1 MEPIPEYTTSVGEEL
16 KALTASGTLT
26 ADTAQLAVAAKL
38 DRVLTSLRE
47 TRPAK
52 KKSALGWLFARGG
65 GRPREVRGLYIH
77 GSVGRGKTM
86 LMDMFFK
93 KAPTKKKRRAHFH
106 EFMADVHNRIHE
118 HRRKLKDGETK
129 EADPVP
135 PVAAALFAEAE
146 LLCFD
151 EFSVTDI
158 TDAMILARLF
168 TELFGLGCV
177 LIATSNVAPDD
188 LYRDGLN
195 RGLFVPFIALLDQYV
210 DVVTLDSPVDY
221 RMRKLASLPVYVTP
235 LDNRADAAM
244 ESAWHQATDGEKAQP
259 LDLSI
264 KGRSI
269 HVPCA
274 AGRSARFTFAD
285 ICEKPLGASDYL
297 KIADRFDAV
306 FVERV
311 PQLGPEKRNET
322 KRFINLVDALY
333 DHSVRLYISA
343 ATQPEELLTE
353 RRGTEGFEFDRTVSR
368 LFEMRSP
375 DYLALHQ
382 EKRRSS
388 PDSASS

>member
-16 KALTASGTLT
+16 KALTVSGVLT
-26 ADTAQLAVAAKL
+26 ADKAQLAVAAKL
-38 DRVLTSLRE
+38 DHLLTCLRE
-47 TRPAK
+47 TKPAK
-52 KKSALGWLFARGG
+52 KKSSLGWLFAKGG
-65 GRPREVRGLYIH
+65 GRPREIRGLYVH

-93 KAPTKKKRRAHFH
+93 KAPTTKKRRAHFH

-118 HRRKLKDGETK
+118 HRQKLKRGETK
-129 EADPVP
+129 QADPVP

-177 LIATSNVAPDD
+177 LVATSNVAPDD

-195 RGLFVPFIALLDQYV
+195 RGLFLPFIALLNRYV
-210 DVVTLDSPVDY
+210 DVVTLDSPNDY
-221 RMRKLASLPVYVTP
+221 RMQKLASLPVYVTP
-235 LDNRADAAM
+235 LDGRADAAM
-244 ESAWHQATDGEKAQP
+244 ESAWHQVTDGEKAAP
-259 LDLSI
+259 VEI
-264 KGRSI
+264 PMKGRSI
-269 HVPCA
+269 HVPSA
-274 AGRSARFTFAD
+274 AGRAARFDFKD
-285 ICEKPLGASDYL
+285 ICGKPLGASDYL
-297 KIADRFDAV
+297 ALADRFDAI
-306 FVERV
+306 FVEHV

-322 KRFINLVDALY
+322 KRLINLVDALY
-333 DHSVRLYISA
+333 DHTVRLYVSA
-343 ATQPEELLTE
+343 AAAPEHILLE
-353 RRGTEGFEFDRTVSR
+353 RKGTEGFEFDRTVSR

-382 EKRRSS
+382 EKRR
-388 PDSASS
+388 

>member
-1 MEPIPEYTTSVGEEL
+1 MEPIPQYTASVAEEL
-16 KALTASGTLT
+16 KALAAAGTLT
-26 ADTAQLAVAAKL
+26 PDAAQMEVAGKL
-38 DRVLTSLRE
+38 DHILHCFKE

-52 KKSALGWLFARGG
+52 KTSALGWLFARGSG
-65 GRPREVRGLYIH
+65 KPRKIRGLYVH

-93 KAPTKKKRRAHFH
+93 KAPVARKRRAHFH

-118 HRRKLKDGETK
+118 HRQKLKSGETRQ
-129 EADPVP
+129 ADPVP

-177 LIATSNVAPDD
+177 LVATSNVAPQD
-188 LYRDGLN
+188 LYREGLN
-195 RGLFVPFIALLDQYV
+195 RGLFLPFIGLLEQNV
-210 DVVTLDSPVDY
+210 DVVTLDSPTDY
-221 RMRKLASLPVYVTP
+221 RMQKLASLPVYVWP
-235 LDNRADAAM
+235 LDARADAAM
-244 ESAWHQATDGEKAQP
+244 EAAWHQVSDGHKAGP
-259 LDLSI
+259 LDLPM

-269 HVPCA
+269 HVPLA
-274 AGRSARFTFAD
+274 AARAARFSFAD
-285 ICEKPLGASDYL
+285 LCERPLGASDYL
-297 KIADRFDAV
+297 ELADHFDQI

-311 PQLGPEKRNET
+311 PRLGPEKRNET

-333 DHSVRLYISA
+333 DHTVRLYVSA
-343 ATQPEELLTE
+343 ETSAEDILTE

-368 LFEMRSP
+368 LFEMRSAE
-375 DYLALHQ
+375 YLGRHRT
-382 EKRRSS
+382 ERPER
-388 PDSASS
+388 